1 DFVVVAYYPAISIIA
16 NEDMNALVKEFKV
29 PILVLSGEL
38 DKNSCCLIQS
48 MRAMESAAKANGVP
62 LELVV
67 YPLAAH
73 AFNLKDWPMYYRPD
87 DSADAWRQMVNI
99 LRKHHPLP

>member
-1 DFVVVAYYPAISIIA
+1 MIA
-16 NEDMNALVKEFKV
+16 DEHMNDLVKEFKV

-38 DKNSCCLIQS
+38 DKNSCCSIHS
-48 MRAMESAAKANGVP
+48 MRAMESGAKANGVP

-87 DSADAWRQMVNI
+87 DSADAWRGMVNI
-99 LRKHHPLP
+99 LRKHHPFP